1 MSEDKILNRIRALLA
16 KAESTTPEEAEL
28 LTRPS
33 VWQWGSLVAFVA
45 IVVAANLAT
54 QAWGVV
60 SVLGVTATAGTWL
73 AGFGFVARDALH
85 EVGGRR
91 WVVAAIIL
99 GSVASAWLAPTLAL
113 ASAVAFMVSEL
124 ADWAIYTPLRSR
136 SIVTAAIAS
145 NTVGAVLDS
154 AIFLALAG
162 FPLSGVWTQT
172 LVKVATTT
180 ALVLGV
186 RRALLR

>member
-1 MSEDKILNRIRALLA
+1 MTLTKGRVV
-16 KAESTTPEEAEL
+16 
-28 LTRPS
+28 TRPS
-33 VWQWGSLVAFVA
+33 AWQWVSLVAFVA

-85 EVGGRR
+85 ETGGRR
-91 WVVAAIIL
+91 WVISAIAL
-99 GSVASAWLAPTLAL
+99 GAVVSAGIAPALAL
-113 ASAVAFMVSEL
+113 ASAAAFTVSEL

-136 SIVTAAIAS
+136 SIVAAALAS
-145 NTVGAVLDS
+145 NTVGAALDS

-180 ALVLGV
+180 ALVIGV
-186 RRALLR
+186 RLALLRQSDRLTIGGGRHA

>member
-1 MSEDKILNRIRALLA
+1 MTLTKGRVV
-16 KAESTTPEEAEL
+16 
-28 LTRPS
+28 TRPS
-33 VWQWGSLVAFVA
+33 AWQWVSLVAFVA

-85 EVGGRR
+85 ETGGRR
-91 WVVAAIIL
+91 WVISAIAL
-99 GSVASAWLAPTLAL
+99 GAVVSAGIAPALAL
-113 ASAVAFMVSEL
+113 ASAAAFTVSEL
-124 ADWAIYTPLRSR
+124 ADWAIYTPLRDR
-136 SIVTAAIAS
+136 SIVAAALAS

-154 AIFLALAG
+154 AVFLALAE

-180 ALVLGV
+180 ALVIGV
-186 RRALLR
+186 RLALLRQSDRLTIGGGRHA